1 MQNNHKSFT
10 VVLGDVLFITSQ
22 SLVSGKW
29 PYLKRI
35 KLTFNCVQVKIR
47 DFHTWNKFEWQ
58 FSYIDIVKLPKVCPS
73 PRQTLSSPV
82 KGTTYLQYGPN
93 IAPKMNIT
101 NLFQLFASFVQI
113 NMWSCFIIFSLIQ
126 MTTSFKY
133 DIIKITFSR
142 HFCNF
147 SIKRRVFKQFFFRKH
162 WAITLTKCFHHICI
176 YPRLISDKHFFLVQS
191 VALSFPFKTR

>member
-1 MQNNHKSFT
+1 
-10 VVLGDVLFITSQ
+10 
-22 SLVSGKW
+22 
-29 PYLKRI
+29 
-35 KLTFNCVQVKIR
+35 
-47 DFHTWNKFEWQ
+47 
-58 FSYIDIVKLPKVCPS
+58 
-73 PRQTLSSPV
+73 
-82 KGTTYLQYGPN
+82 
-93 IAPKMNIT
+93 MNIT

-176 YPRLISDKHFFLVQS
+176 YQRLISDKHFFLVQS
-191 VALSFPFKTR
+191 VALSFPFKTRLEKCHFFTDLRGQKYICYINYSKRQWHNVQYENFTSYSDRIYHQSLFQLTFHAHVAQSMIYSSFQL